1 LICSIKARVL
11 GRINMKLKLLP
22 IFTPDGAGIM
32 DHLQSFIG
40 WGAVASNTPPSHA
53 GGAPSIATRGDRL
66 PECRRRYQREG
77 CESGD
82 PGVMQI
88 SSSCIDFGLGF
99 GARYAKYA
107 MYFKGRDEF

>member
-1 LICSIKARVL
+1 MALRRALLRVPLGHFSAWPPKAKQKRRYRQDAV
-11 GRINMKLKLLP
+11 GRSLLEYAAEP
-22 IFTPDGAGIM
+22 RK
-32 DHLQSFIG
+32 
-40 WGAVASNTPPSHA
+40 
-53 GGAPSIATRGDRL
+53 GGAPRIAMRGDGL

-82 PGVMQI
+82 PVVMQI
-88 SSSCIDFGLGF
+88 SSFCIDFGLGF

>member
-1 LICSIKARVL
+1 MPPTDLKPNYRQDAV
-11 GRINMKLKLLP
+11 GRSRLEYAAEPRK
-22 IFTPDGAGIM
+22 
-32 DHLQSFIG
+32 
-40 WGAVASNTPPSHA
+40 
-53 GGAPSIATRGDRL
+53 GGAPRIAMRGDGL

-82 PGVMQI
+82 PVVMQI
-88 SSSCIDFGLGF
+88 SSFCIDFGLGF

>member
-1 LICSIKARVL
+1 
-11 GRINMKLKLLP
+11 MP
-22 IFTPDGAGIM
+22 W
-32 DHLQSFIG
+32 

-53 GGAPSIATRGDRL
+53 GGAPRIATRGDGL

-88 SSSCIDFGLGF
+88 SSFCIDFGLGF

>member
-1 LICSIKARVL
+1 
-11 GRINMKLKLLP
+11 MP
-22 IFTPDGAGIM
+22 
-32 DHLQSFIG
+32 

-53 GGAPSIATRGDRL
+53 GGAPRIATTGDGL

-88 SSSCIDFGLGF
+88 SSFCIDFGLGF

-107 MYFKGRDEF
+107 MYFNGRDEF

>member
-1 LICSIKARVL
+1 
-11 GRINMKLKLLP
+11 M
-22 IFTPDGAGIM
+22 
-32 DHLQSFIG
+32 
-40 WGAVASNTPPSHA
+40 
-53 GGAPSIATRGDRL
+53 RGDGL

-88 SSSCIDFGLGF
+88 SSFCIDFGLGF

>member
-1 LICSIKARVL
+1 VGTRS
-11 GRINMKLKLLP
+11 
-22 IFTPDGAGIM
+22 
-32 DHLQSFIG
+32 
-40 WGAVASNTPPSHA
+40 PSA
-53 GGAPSIATRGDRL
+53 NIRLAYLWSSGL

-88 SSSCIDFGLGF
+88 SSFCIDFGLGF
-99 GARYAKYA
+99 GVRYAKYA